1 MLGGFSLVS
10 SSSVCQEN
18 VLLFKRIL
26 HKHEAQLCTKVNEFA
41 CKVQFLTHFAKK
53 TQKTWVSP
61 SQKLTQIN
69 FRSQEVV
76 ALCYATSANG

>member
-53 TQKTWVSP
+53 TPKNLSLSFTKTNSNQLP
-61 SQKLTQIN
+61 LAGSGCLM
-69 FRSQEVV
+69 
-76 ALCYATSANG
+76 LCYLG